1 MPPLQY
7 QGFLRPLA
15 GVSST
20 GTELEDIS
28 RLAKFRLA
36 QLMREATTEEERARV
51 LELDHRAGRDL
62 NLRLELAQQSEVGP
76 DVPPTEKPVPRVP
89 LAPLTPPTDSPTDEA
104 DRGFLMRGLFNPDL
118 SDPWT
123 PRNRSGSIEPWM
135 LAATA
140 AGLGGLLLPE
150 PTTSIAGAAALA
162 RMLPLLSRAGGIGFG
177 GLGTGRVLEGA
188 KRWWQGEPG
197 AGEEIERGL
206 WDVAIPAVGRG
217 YRLYKEG
224 TRVGGVPQIIRDK
237 FGNVLPGSPTVPRPV
252 PAPRQLPELSE
263 STIRAQRAVAAARA
277 SGQGIR
283 TPGALT
289 PPLQI
294 RGSVSR
300 EALRPGQRP
309 VSWPRPQPAAG
320 TGQSRVQWGGSPSPG
335 PRLDPLK
342 EFDRR
347 IFMGRR
353 PVGSPG
359 RVPPPPLRQ
368 TPERI
373 GGFSTVPRTTT
384 MTSTPV
390 GSQFG
395 FSLPPRY
402 GPGAH
407 SPPVKS
413 VARATPLTPAVDPAV
428 ETATRA
434 AGRVILPESAQTVT
448 KVAEESVETVVKR
461 EGDRIAKEVNPP
473 PTPGAPK
480 TVFNQAPND
489 RVTNVFST
497 LNNQY
502 QKGTGKGFS
511 FWGETREARKHLL
524 PALAYVTRV
533 IGKITPATER
543 ALLEG
548 SEKEVDK
555 ILARILDDPARRSS
569 QGPMTELFGTVGP
582 GTKAAARRFEEFAPI
597 NPRAVAAAEQAH
609 PGVPLKFPVRGPI
622 VEPGKKKAGELA
634 EAAEKFRA
642 TQFKGATGSEL
653 TMAKNQFR
661 ETLKAVTDDETLFKP
676 LTTGEQDAMIVYQ
689 MALNRFVVL
698 RDLLQGF
705 MRNGLETATART
717 AEMARELYPRGVHP
731 ALIGPQKAKAL
742 RADVFDVATGTME
755 KGKQSMYAE
764 LDAAIG
770 GMLNKGVFSQK
781 PKMLELINALKE
793 MNAGLLLFLG
803 TLTGAQVF
811 DPQAV
816 FQDDIGGAA

>member
-1 MPPLQY
+1 M
-7 QGFLRPLA
+7 
-15 GVSST
+15 
-20 GTELEDIS
+20 
-28 RLAKFRLA
+28 
-36 QLMREATTEEERARV
+36 
-51 LELDHRAGRDL
+51 
-62 NLRLELAQQSEVGP
+62 
-76 DVPPTEKPVPRVP
+76 
-89 LAPLTPPTDSPTDEA
+89 
-104 DRGFLMRGLFNPDL
+104 
-118 SDPWT
+118 
-123 PRNRSGSIEPWM
+123 
-135 LAATA
+135 
-140 AGLGGLLLPE
+140 
-150 PTTSIAGAAALA
+150 
-162 RMLPLLSRAGGIGFG
+162 
-177 GLGTGRVLEGA
+177 EGA

-206 WDVAIPAVGRG
+206 WDVAIPAVGKG

-252 PAPRQLPELSE
+252 QRPLQLPERSE

-277 SGQGIR
+277 SGQGIP

-309 VSWPRPQPAAG
+309 SYWPRPQPAAG

-359 RVPPPPLRQ
+359 RATRPIVDPTRLLPETIQ
-368 TPERI
+368 TRPIIHPKLAAEVS
-373 GGFSTVPRTTT
+373 GGFSRFTPR
-384 MTSTPV
+384 SGGILLGGPR
-390 GSQFG
+390 SQAREVWGRPLSWRGGTGGG
-395 FSLPPRY
+395 FSQISGGRGAQGY
-402 GPGAH
+402 GPGAF
-407 SPPVKS
+407 SLLRPLTQAVKP
-413 VARATPLTPAVDPAV
+413 VARATPLTSAVDPAV
-428 ETATRA
+428 TTATRA

-461 EGDRIAKEVNPP
+461 EGDRIAREVNPR
-473 PTPGAPK
+473 PTPGAEK

-497 LNNQY
+497 LSNQY
-502 QKGTGKGFS
+502 QKGTGEGFS
-511 FWGETREARKHLL
+511 FWGQKRDAPRKHLL

-555 ILARILDDPARRSS
+555 ILARILNEDA
-569 QGPMTELFGTVGP
+569 GPMTALFGTVGP

-622 VEPGKKKAGELA
+622 VREGTKKAGQLT
-634 EAAEKFRA
+634 EAAKEFRA

-661 ETLKAVTDDETLFKP
+661 ETLKAVTDDGTLFKP

-705 MRNGLETATART
+705 MRNGLETATATT
-717 AEMARELYPRGVHP
+717 AKMARELYPQGVHP

-742 RADVFDVATGTME
+742 RADVFDVATGTMA

-764 LDAAIG
+764 FDAIIP
-770 GMLNKGVFSQK
+770 GMLRKGVFSRT
-781 PKMLELINALKE
+781 PKIVELINALKE

>member
-1 MPPLQY
+1 
-7 QGFLRPLA
+7 
-15 GVSST
+15 
-20 GTELEDIS
+20 
-28 RLAKFRLA
+28 
-36 QLMREATTEEERARV
+36 MREATTEEERARV

-89 LAPLTPPTDSPTDEA
+89 LAPLAPPTDSPTDEA
-104 DRGFLMRGLFNPDL
+104 DRGFLMRGAFKPPETL
-118 SDPWT
+118 DPRKMDWGT
-123 PRNRSGSIEPWM
+123 LEPWM

-140 AGLGGLLLPE
+140 AGGLGGLLLPD
-150 PTTSIAGAAALA
+150 PLTSIGGAALLA
-162 RMLPLLSRAGGIGFG
+162 RTLPLLGRAAGIGYG
-177 GLGTGRVLEGA
+177 TLGAGRVLEGA
-188 KRWWQGEPG
+188 KRGWQGKPG
-197 AGEEIERGL
+197 AGEEAFYGGI
-206 WDVAIPAVGRG
+206 DVAIPAVGRA
-217 YRLYKEG
+217 YRLLKEG
-224 TRVGGVPQIIRDK
+224 TRVGGVPTIIRDE
-237 FGNVLPGSPTVPRPV
+237 FGNVLPGSPTVPRSVPV
-252 PAPRQLPELSE
+252 PRQLPELSE
-263 STIRAQRAVAAARA
+263 STIRAQREVAAARA
-277 SGQGIR
+277 SGQGIP

-300 EALRPGQRP
+300 EALRPGQLPSYWRGDG
-309 VSWPRPQPAAG
+309 PRPQPAAG
-320 TGQSRVQWGGSPSPG
+320 TGQSRVQWGRPPSPG
-335 PRLDPLK
+335 PRLDPMK
-342 EFDRR
+342 ELDRR

-359 RVPPPPLRQ
+359 RATRPIVDPTRLLPETIQRRGGILLGGPRSQAREVWGRPLSWRGG
-368 TPERI
+368 TG
-373 GGFSTVPRTTT
+373 GGFSQISGGR
-384 MTSTPV
+384 
-390 GSQFG
+390 GAQG
-395 FSLPPRY
+395 Y
-402 GPGAH
+402 GPGAF
-407 SPPVKS
+407 SPLLRPLTPAVKS

-461 EGDRIAKEVNPP
+461 EGDRIVREVNPP
-473 PTPGAPK
+473 PTPGAAK

-489 RVTNVFST
+489 RVTNVFNT

-555 ILARILDDPARRSS
+555 ILARILNEDA
-569 QGPMTELFGTVGP
+569 GPMTALFGTRGP

-622 VEPGKKKAGELA
+622 VREGTKKAGQLT
-634 EAAEKFRA
+634 EAAQEFRA
-642 TQFKGATGSEL
+642 TQVKGATGSEL

-661 ETLKAVTDDETLFKP
+661 ETLKAVTDDGTLFKP
-676 LTTGEQDAMIVYQ
+676 LTKGEQDAMIVYQ
-689 MALNRFVVL
+689 MGLNRFVVL

-705 MRNGLETATART
+705 MKNGLETATATT
-717 AEMARELYPRGVHP
+717 AKMARELYPRGVHP

-742 RADVFDVATGTME
+742 RADVFDVATGTMG

-764 LDAAIG
+764 LDAIIS
-770 GMLNKGVFSQK
+770 GMLRKGVFSRT
-781 PKMLELINALKE
+781 PKIVELINALKE